1 MNFKRGLETELLVLC
16 VALTVLVLS
25 MSGCATPD
33 CPPPPQPEVVT
44 KTRIVD
50 TSCDWAKP
58 IYLDKTDVL
67 SDATA
72 KAILAYDQAGVKACN
87 WKTLK

>member
-1 MNFKRGLETELLVLC
+1 MICRTGLASLLLL
-16 VALTVLVLS
+16 A
-25 MSGCATPD
+25 GCATM
-33 CPPPPQPEVVT
+33 CPPVAAPEVVT

-50 TSCDWAKP
+50 TSCDWVKP

-72 KAILAYDQAGVKACN
+72 KAILAHDQTGAKACN
-87 WKTLK
+87 WKPLK

>member
-1 MNFKRGLETELLVLC
+1 MNFKRGLETELIVLC
-16 VALTVLVLS
+16 LSLIALVLVLS
-25 MSGCATPD
+25 GCAAPD
-33 CPPPPQPEVVT
+33 CPPAPQPEVVT

-50 TSCDWAKP
+50 TSCDWTKP

-72 KAILAYDQAGVKACN
+72 KAILAYDQAGAKACN
-87 WKTLK
+87 WKPLK